1 MKLYEAKHLEQDTLK
16 RIRSGIEEW
25 DRFLKSAAHV
35 YRYSFADQVMIYAQ
49 KPEATACASMNIWNT
64 NMGCW
69 IQRGQKGI
77 ALIDRNDTRK
87 LKYVW
92 DVSSVAVRAGGHKPK
107 LWDIKEYHNDAVI
120 SQLSDTYGYGEA
132 SNSIND
138 VLRVIVDNVSDEYS
152 KELADDIYPVDE
164 SLAAKAENMDSRH
177 GTFRIAVREFF
188 VHSIEIMVNE
198 RMGYDVLDVTQ
209 HDLSFEK
216 SLSELMFMQVA
227 DSMSEASCELLRQIG
242 AVVLNYDKKQ
252 TDQSI
257 DKVPKQEYTAL
268 KRKSIKVEGDEYG
281 TGLHAEWGLSDT
293 EHSTEPAVERT
304 AGTNGETAQEV
315 AGNKTSRKLHSVAD
329 AGHTGRYMSGG
340 GTQSRGGD
348 RPSYGEDDEGRERN
362 GRTQA
367 AGSDGVGQTSQQ
379 HQSQSRGDSSGY
391 DSIHPVVEIVPESGT
406 LPVFPSE
413 EEQKEI
419 IDNSL
424 KEAETPAS
432 FFVAIESTNDF
443 LDPKAGF
450 TGYTGKKYRL
460 VTTGDT
466 GFLKAYPD
474 ESTMFSSERECQEY
488 ATEQGLTIINYDDM
502 VFSSWKKKLEY
513 EIAHEDTKEAVKNP
527 SKRDKAHYNI
537 QAIKMMKLIE
547 SENRLAFED
556 EKDVLRKYSGWG
568 GIPEVFDENDPK
580 WIEENKQLKRILSPE
595 EYDMARSST
604 LNAHYTDPEIIEAMY
619 TALKDMGFENGNILE
634 PSMGIGNFF
643 EAMPKSMAEDSR
655 LYGVELD
662 SITGRMAKL
671 IYPEAHIEVRGY
683 ENTDFQN
690 DFFDVAIGNVPFG
703 QYKVLDKE
711 YDSNN
716 FLIHDYFFA
725 KTIDKVRPGGI
736 IAFITS
742 KGTMDKQNSSVRRY
756 ISKRA
761 ELVGAVRLPNTAFK
775 NAGTSVTSDIIF
787 LKKRNALTDVT
798 DPWVELAVDDNGIEY
813 NSYFVDH
820 PEMVL
825 GSMQMVSGPHGPE
838 STCVPESGTPLKEQ
852 IKKAISTFQAVYEL
866 DQIELPDD
874 ELFIPATIPAMPG
887 IRNYSYSNV
896 GNKIYYRENSVMIEK
911 DISDRAAERI
921 TGLINIRESVGRLI
935 DLQLEDAPDEEIIA
949 ARDRLNKTYDSFVKR
964 CGYINT
970 RTNKSLFRDDS
981 SYSLLASLEDL
992 DDNGNVIGKA
1002 DMFTKRTIRKAQ
1014 PVDHVD
1020 TSVDALAVSMGELG
1034 KVDLSYMSRLTGKT
1048 ENDIVKDLEG
1058 IIFEEPVSHEWQ
1070 TEEEYLSGNIRNKLK
1085 EAEAAAKQDGKYQI
1099 NVESL
1104 KNVMPKPLEAADIE
1118 VRLGATWIK
1127 PQYIEDFMREVLK
1140 TPVSLFKYGT
1150 VKVNFAEMTDEW
1162 NIQGKRSDNG
1172 NPLVYSTYGTERIG
1186 AYSILENSLNLKDVR
1201 VYDSVFED
1209 GKEKRILNKKETMLA
1224 QQKQD
1229 ALKVA
1234 FTDWVFKD
1242 PDRRKDLTDIYN
1254 RLYNSVRPREYDGSN
1269 IIFNGMSPEITL
1281 AKHQKNAVAHV
1292 LYGNNTL
1299 LAHCVG
1305 AGKTFEMIAAAME
1318 SKRLGLCHK
1327 SLFVVPNH
1335 LTEQW
1340 AGDFMRLYPGA
1351 NILAATKKDF
1361 EPARR
1366 KRFCARIATGDYD
1379 AVIIGHTQFEKI
1391 PLSAERQKRVIAA
1404 QIESITDAIR
1414 NAKANNG
1421 EYYTIKAMEK
1431 TKKSLEVRLGKLNDR
1446 SKKDDVVTFEQLGVD
1461 RLFVDESQEFKNL
1474 FLYTKMRNV
1483 AGISQS
1489 ESQRASDMFAKCRYM
1504 DEITGGKGITFATGT
1519 PISNSM
1525 TELYTNM
1532 RYLQYDRLMELGFKN
1547 FDAWASTFGET
1558 KTAIELT
1565 PEGTGYRAK
1574 TRFSKFY
1581 NLPELISIFKE
1592 AADIQTADMLH
1603 LPVPECDYEN
1613 VVIQPSEFQKQIVKS
1628 LGQRAEY
1635 VRNASVDPA
1644 VDNMLKITNDGRKC
1658 ALDQKLINPDLPENP
1673 NSKVK
1678 VCAVKAYE
1686 MWKDTEDIKAAQLVF
1701 CDSSTP
1707 KGDGSYNV
1715 YDALKGE
1722 LVKLGV
1728 PEKEIAYI
1736 HDANSENKKAELFAK
1751 VRSGQIRFLF
1761 GSTKK
1766 MGAGTN
1772 VQERLIALHH
1782 LDVPWRPSDIE
1793 QQEGRILRQ
1802 GNINPRVKIF
1812 RYVTESTFDS
1822 YSWQIIENKQKF
1834 IGQIM
1839 TSKLPVRSCDDVDEA
1854 ALSYAEVKALATGN
1868 PYIKEKMTLDTEVA
1882 KLKLLKANFKSQ
1894 KYRLE
1899 DDIVSVYPQEI
1910 SQLKDNIS
1918 GYKADIAK
1926 RDTTRNIIAE
1936 NFFITINGV
1945 SYHDRKSGGA
1955 ALIEAA
1961 HNKDTNRVR
1970 IGSYMGFDLYS
1981 RYNFMYNGYELYIQ
1995 GKKEHWVE
2003 LSKDPV
2009 GVITRINNCLDG
2021 LDKKLEKAQS
2031 SLSDVYQKLESAKI
2045 EAAKEFDKE
2054 DELNQKLERLSE
2066 LNALLDMDEKREEKE
2081 KQRKEN
2087 EAIKQNKEISVHL

>member
-1 MKLYEAKHLEQDTLK
+1 
-16 RIRSGIEEW
+16 
-25 DRFLKSAAHV
+25 
-35 YRYSFADQVMIYAQ
+35 
-49 KPEATACASMNIWNT
+49 
-64 NMGCW
+64 
-69 IQRGQKGI
+69 
-77 ALIDRNDTRK
+77 
-87 LKYVW
+87 
-92 DVSSVAVRAGGHKPK
+92 
-107 LWDIKEYHNDAVI
+107 
-120 SQLSDTYGYGEA
+120 
-132 SNSIND
+132 
-138 VLRVIVDNVSDEYS
+138 
-152 KELADDIYPVDE
+152 
-164 SLAAKAENMDSRH
+164 
-177 GTFRIAVREFF
+177 
-188 VHSIEIMVNE
+188 
-198 RMGYDVLDVTQ
+198 
-209 HDLSFEK
+209 
-216 SLSELMFMQVA
+216 
-227 DSMSEASCELLRQIG
+227 
-242 AVVLNYDKKQ
+242 
-252 TDQSI
+252 
-257 DKVPKQEYTAL
+257 
-268 KRKSIKVEGDEYG
+268 
-281 TGLHAEWGLSDT
+281 
-293 EHSTEPAVERT
+293 
-304 AGTNGETAQEV
+304 
-315 AGNKTSRKLHSVAD
+315 
-329 AGHTGRYMSGG
+329 
-340 GTQSRGGD
+340 
-348 RPSYGEDDEGRERN
+348 
-362 GRTQA
+362 
-367 AGSDGVGQTSQQ
+367 
-379 HQSQSRGDSSGY
+379 
-391 DSIHPVVEIVPESGT
+391 
-406 LPVFPSE
+406 
-413 EEQKEI
+413 
-419 IDNSL
+419 
-424 KEAETPAS
+424 
-432 FFVAIESTNDF
+432 
-443 LDPKAGF
+443 
-450 TGYTGKKYRL
+450 
-460 VTTGDT
+460 
-466 GFLKAYPD
+466 
-474 ESTMFSSERECQEY
+474 MFSSERECQEY

-761 ELVGAVRLPNTAFK
+761 ELVGAVRLPNTTFK

-1327 SLFVVPNH
+1327 SL
-1335 LTEQW
+1335 L
-1340 AGDFMRLYPGA
+1340 LYQT
-1351 NILAATKKDF
+1351 IL
-1361 EPARR
+1361 
-1366 KRFCARIATGDYD
+1366 
-1379 AVIIGHTQFEKI
+1379 
-1391 PLSAERQKRVIAA
+1391 
-1404 QIESITDAIR
+1404 
-1414 NAKANNG
+1414 
-1421 EYYTIKAMEK
+1421 
-1431 TKKSLEVRLGKLNDR
+1431 LN
-1446 SKKDDVVTFEQLGVD
+1446 
-1461 RLFVDESQEFKNL
+1461 
-1474 FLYTKMRNV
+1474 
-1483 AGISQS
+1483 
-1489 ESQRASDMFAKCRYM
+1489 
-1504 DEITGGKGITFATGT
+1504 
-1519 PISNSM
+1519 
-1525 TELYTNM
+1525 
-1532 RYLQYDRLMELGFKN
+1532 
-1547 FDAWASTFGET
+1547 
-1558 KTAIELT
+1558 
-1565 PEGTGYRAK
+1565 
-1574 TRFSKFY
+1574 
-1581 NLPELISIFKE
+1581 
-1592 AADIQTADMLH
+1592 
-1603 LPVPECDYEN
+1603 
-1613 VVIQPSEFQKQIVKS
+1613 
-1628 LGQRAEY
+1628 
-1635 VRNASVDPA
+1635 
-1644 VDNMLKITNDGRKC
+1644 
-1658 ALDQKLINPDLPENP
+1658 
-1673 NSKVK
+1673 
-1678 VCAVKAYE
+1678 
-1686 MWKDTEDIKAAQLVF
+1686 
-1701 CDSSTP
+1701 
-1707 KGDGSYNV
+1707 
-1715 YDALKGE
+1715 
-1722 LVKLGV
+1722 
-1728 PEKEIAYI
+1728 
-1736 HDANSENKKAELFAK
+1736 
-1751 VRSGQIRFLF
+1751 SGQEILCVFIP
-1761 GSTKK
+1761 
-1766 MGAGTN
+1766 
-1772 VQERLIALHH
+1772 VQI
-1782 LDVPWRPSDIE
+1782 
-1793 QQEGRILRQ
+1793 
-1802 GNINPRVKIF
+1802 
-1812 RYVTESTFDS
+1812 Y
-1822 YSWQIIENKQKF
+1822 
-1834 IGQIM
+1834 
-1839 TSKLPVRSCDDVDEA
+1839 
-1854 ALSYAEVKALATGN
+1854 
-1868 PYIKEKMTLDTEVA
+1868 
-1882 KLKLLKANFKSQ
+1882 
-1894 KYRLE
+1894 
-1899 DDIVSVYPQEI
+1899 
-1910 SQLKDNIS
+1910 
-1918 GYKADIAK
+1918 
-1926 RDTTRNIIAE
+1926 
-1936 NFFITINGV
+1936 
-1945 SYHDRKSGGA
+1945 
-1955 ALIEAA
+1955 
-1961 HNKDTNRVR
+1961 
-1970 IGSYMGFDLYS
+1970 
-1981 RYNFMYNGYELYIQ
+1981 
-1995 GKKEHWVE
+1995 
-2003 LSKDPV
+2003 
-2009 GVITRINNCLDG
+2009 
-2021 LDKKLEKAQS
+2021 
-2031 SLSDVYQKLESAKI
+2031 
-2045 EAAKEFDKE
+2045 
-2054 DELNQKLERLSE
+2054 
-2066 LNALLDMDEKREEKE
+2066 
-2081 KQRKEN
+2081 
-2087 EAIKQNKEISVHL
+2087 